1 MDFQHK
7 LTQVTIFE
15 AAMAPQIGVDGALH
29 RARTGT
35 VQIHLALNSTKTV
48 PETNGGQLTPAL

>member
-1 MDFQHK
+1 MDIQHK

-29 RARTGT
+29 RVSHRDG
-35 VQIHLALNSTKTV
+35 SKTSWR
-48 PETNGGQLTPAL
+48 